1 MWDGVAAPVPGQG
14 KGVDVASW
22 RGIRVHS
29 QNIRPFGRAL
39 LSAAIAALCCV
50 PVQSAWTQAQVQVPP
65 GATPGANVPR
75 DTERMTSPPE
85 APPDIFS
92 VPRKLDR
99 PVGADEGPRVR
110 VQRFELSGA
119 ADRDDA
125 GIKVA
130 DITALLEKQRAAQP
144 ADGFT
149 IVQLEGVAE
158 EITKYYRSRGL
169 LLAQA
174 FVPVQEVSGGVV
186 KVGVLEGKLG
196 DVTVEGNK
204 RYSTRAIQ
212 DAFAQIVGE
221 PVNQLSAE
229 KALFTLNDY
238 PGLDVYGVFQP
249 GKEIG
254 STTLAIQ
261 VRREDPMEYYVAA
274 DNFGPDSTGQY
285 RLRAGVLANSPFGY
299 GDQINAYAIYS
310 LDPSD
315 SNADSLFGGFE
326 YSFPMART
334 YTRYALR
341 YSTSDYNVGGEFS
354 DFSGKSYIGEAEGNF
369 LLKRTRTNTSRL
381 FVTAATKK
389 GEVATSLGSVQ
400 EDEVLSLTARFETS
414 MIDTRFRGVNRIEL
428 AGTAGDVTNVD
439 PAVNTRYNLS
449 PSFIRWNVSL
459 ERWQR
464 LGEWA
469 AVVINGRGQ
478 LSNDRLT
485 SFDQVAIGGPENVRG
500 YRPATFFADEAGA
513 GSAELILE
521 APGFHDRKGWKDYTW
536 GQMLKFHL
544 YVDYAYAKVNGVPK
558 DSATL
563 TRDEDFSSFGG
574 GVSFELPGT
583 ASARFD
589 VARPFN
595 TDDEIL
601 DGVAVK
607 SETQFF
613 FTVGYSF

>member
-1 MWDGVAAPVPGQG
+1 M
-14 KGVDVASW
+14 
-22 RGIRVHS
+22 HS

-39 LSAAIAALCCV
+39 LSAAIATLCCV

-75 DTERMTSPPE
+75 DTERMTAPPE
-85 APPDIFS
+85 AAPDIFS

-119 ADRDDA
+119 VDRADA

-144 ADGFT
+144 AEGFT

-158 EITKYYRSRGL
+158 EVTKYYRSHGL

-204 RYSTRAIQ
+204 RYSTRSIQ

-249 GKEIG
+249 GKQIG

-261 VRREDPMEYYVAA
+261 VRREDPMEYYAAA

-285 RLRAGVLANSPFGY
+285 RVRAGLLANSPFGF
-299 GDQINAYAIYS
+299 GDQLNAYAIYS

-315 SNADSLFGGFE
+315 SNADSLFGGIE
-326 YSFPMART
+326 YNFPMPRT
-334 YTRYALR
+334 YARYALR

-354 DFSGKSYIGEAEGNF
+354 DFSGKSYIGEVEGNF

-381 FVTAATKK
+381 YITGSKKK
-389 GEVATSLGSVQ
+389 GEVSASLGSTQ
-400 EDEVLSLTARFETS
+400 EDKVQSLTARFES
-414 MIDTRFRGVNRIEL
+414 SIIDTRFRGVNRIDFGYTTGE
-428 AGTAGDVTNVD
+428 VTNAD
-439 PAVNTRYNLS
+439 PAVNTRFNLS
-449 PSFIRWNVSL
+449 PGFTRWNLSL

-464 LGEWA
+464 LGEA
-469 AVVINGRGQ
+469 AALVINARGQ
-478 LSNDRLT
+478 ASGDRLT

-500 YRPATFFADEAGA
+500 YRPATFFADEAA
-513 GSAELILE
+513 TASAEFILE
-521 APGFHDRKGWKDYTW
+521 APGFHDRKAWKDYTW
-536 GQMLKFHL
+536 GQVLKFH
-544 YVDYAYAKVNGVPK
+544 VFADYAYAKVNGVPSG
-558 DSATL
+558 SATL

-583 ASARFD
+583 ASARLD